1 MMLLKS
7 GVSQNPIACIKR
19 STTRTDVIL
28 SIFRLPE
35 LVNQELYAVGGGSH
49 EAQASQ
55 MAHLLPFD
63 VINALRQV
71 D

>member
-35 LVNQELYAVGGGSH
+35 LVNQELYAV
-49 EAQASQ
+49 
-55 MAHLLPFD
+55 
-63 VINALRQV
+63 
-71 D
+71 